1 MAELT
6 TICFSHYNERARWA
20 LDRCGVSY
28 VEHKYMPCSHWA
40 AVWNVG
46 RRYGSG
52 KADKVSSK
60 LSTPVFVTDEGRALH
75 DSSEIVRYASDR
87 CASDGRRILVDDP
100 EVSALSLRFLKRL
113 GPHGRCVA
121 YHHMLKDSRILRRI
135 GRENVGRAQAQ
146 LFQLFYPAVW
156 LLFRKG
162 YKIDEQAAAHSLA
175 ACREEMT
182 FVSQLVGSRPYLV
195 GEQFSDA
202 DLTFACMAA
211 PLLVPSPAEGYGA
224 SLPKSSDLPPEYAD
238 LMGEFRATTAGRFAL
253 RMFAHERDART

>member
-28 VEHKYMPCSHWA
+28 VEHKYMPFIHWA

-46 RRYGSG
+46 RQYGYGST
-52 KADKVSSK
+52 DKISSK
-60 LSTPVFVTDEGRALH
+60 LSTPVFVTHEGRALH
-75 DSSEIVRYASDR
+75 DSSDIVRYAADH
-87 CASDGRRILVDDP
+87 CASDQRRIIVDDS
-100 EVSALSLRFLKRL
+100 EVFALSQRFLKRL
-113 GPHGRCVA
+113 GPHARCVA
-121 YHHMLKDSRILRRI
+121 YHYWLKDSRIFRQI
-135 GRENVGRAQAQ
+135 GRENVGLAQAQ
-146 LFQLFYPAVW
+146 MFQLLYPAVW

-162 YKIDEQAAAHSLA
+162 YKIDEQAAARSLA

-182 FVSQLVGSRPYLV
+182 FVSELVGSRPYLV

-211 PLLVPSPAEGYGA
+211 PLLTPSTAEGYGA
-224 SLPKSSDLPPEYAD
+224 RLPNGSDVPAEYAE
-238 LMGEFRATTAGRFAL
+238 LVSEFRSTAAGRFAL
-253 RMFAHERDART
+253 RMFAHER